1 MSMFNG
7 TESDL
12 PSGLSK
18 PALRALHGAGY
29 TQIHQISML
38 TESELLQLHGMGP
51 KGLMYYGV
59 RSLKRGY
66 PLPASPKEQINL
78 KSGKLRIILGLPL
91 FRL

>member
-1 MSMFNG
+1 MHMSMFNG

-51 KGLMYYGV
+51 KGIDVLRRALTEKGL
-59 RSLKRGY
+59 SF
-66 PLPASPKEQINL
+66 ASE
-78 KSGKLRIILGLPL
+78 S
-91 FRL
+91 